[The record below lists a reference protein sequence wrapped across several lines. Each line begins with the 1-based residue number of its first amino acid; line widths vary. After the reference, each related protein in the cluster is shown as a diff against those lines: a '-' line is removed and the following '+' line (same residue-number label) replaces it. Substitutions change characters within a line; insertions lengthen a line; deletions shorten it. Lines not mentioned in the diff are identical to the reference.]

1 MYQCQTCA
9 VPSIEAR
16 TACVHRSSSEG
27 LRETSERYAHLQ
39 RLVNGH
45 YVLFK
50 RGPSP
55 RVRECIDEMR
65 AWTARRRLT
74 RLFGSL

>member
-9 VPSIEAR
+9 VPLIEAR

-27 LRETSERYAHLQ
+27 LRETLERYAHLQ

-45 YVLFK
+45 YYSNA
-50 RGPSP
+50 G
-55 RVRECIDEMR
+55 RVREFASASMR
-65 AWTARRRLT
+65 CGRGQL
-74 RLFGSL
+74 GDV